1 MFSHFSSLP
10 MRVDLDQLGP
20 RRTVINNISVGS
32 RANFFVINY
41 LMDEFVF
48 KKKKIEKLFLV
59 FSSDA

>member
-1 MFSHFSSLP
+1 

-41 LMDEFVF
+41 LMDEFVL
-48 KKKKIEKLFLV
+48 KKYIKKNRKFVSRL
-59 FSSDA
+59 

>member
-1 MFSHFSSLP
+1 

-41 LMDEFVF
+41 LMNEFVLNF
-48 KKKKIEKLFLV
+48 FFFKIENLFLV